1 MPLDVEDEV
10 LDGTIEGGQEID
22 VSEEEVFSDEESDI
36 DNVVIEDEVINLT
49 SCYDEDTLE
58 LFCNCLKWDNIPNYE
73 VIMAVNY
80 KFGIAE
86 EGTYSFDVGCVTNYN
101 ENPPDFGM
109 GLHECLIFT
118 PNEVFDDSLEPNE
131 DPIYDGGIDDGE
143 DVVVDI
149 VDVVD
154 DATSSTSERWYG
166 MGAETL
172 FGSESFVSIDKDFY
186 EVGGDIYDVGFKY
199 LPLGVLNGRVFFEI
213 DINSI
218 ESGTDGGSRAMG
230 IWSINNVEFDTLQ
243 ELVESEGLEM
253 PIGGIGKNLWSIS
266 DEPYVVATTTNPDLD
281 LDAEPTWWEENSTLV
296 YVAGISLLGI
306 IVLYSA
312 YKRK

>member
-10 LDGTIEGGQEID
+10 LDGTIEGGLEIE
-22 VSEEEVFSDEESDI
+22 VYEEEVFSDEESDI
-36 DNVVIEDEVINLT
+36 DNVVIEDEVINPP

-58 LFCNCLKWDNIPNYE
+58 NFCNCLKWGNTPNYQ
-73 VIMAVNY
+73 VIIAVND

-101 ENPPDFGM
+101 ENPPDFGG

-131 DPIYDGGIDDGE
+131 DPIYDGEVDGGE
-143 DVVVDI
+143 DME
-149 VDVVD
+149 D
-154 DATSSTSERWYG
+154 DSASSTSERWYG

-172 FGSESFVSIDKDFY
+172 FGSESWVSIDKDFY

-213 DINSI
+213 DYQSI

-296 YVAGISLLGI
+296 YVAGLSLLGI
-306 IVLYSA
+306 IGLYSA
-312 YKRK
+312 FKRK